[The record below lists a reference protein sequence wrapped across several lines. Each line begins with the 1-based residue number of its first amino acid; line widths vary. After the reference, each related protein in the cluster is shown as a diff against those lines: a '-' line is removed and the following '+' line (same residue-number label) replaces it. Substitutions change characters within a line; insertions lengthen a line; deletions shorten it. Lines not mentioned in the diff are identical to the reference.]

1 LLLTPFN
8 MALCTCYIFF
18 TIYHYT
24 IFSAEFQ
31 GFKRITVKYNNSNI
45 MILSNLDNISRNV
58 WEHFEY

>member
-1 LLLTPFN
+1 

-24 IFSAEFQ
+24 IFSVEFQ

-45 MILSNLDNISRNV
+45 MIFSNLDNISRNV